1 MKRFLELT
9 PINWLLGGEPF
20 VKYRTL
26 IDLLGRERE
35 DKEVVA
41 TEKLVYKYKL
51 VKRIFDKQN
60 KDGYWGTP
68 KDIYTWWPKKDTTF
82 WLLSLLAEQIGL
94 MPHPR
99 FLTGFTRN
107 DPRIGAMT
115 DLLISKQDK
124 NGYFYAESIHKVWS
138 DFDFGQKELPSRW
151 ITLVVYRIV
160 KRVAEN
166 VSRYPDSK

>member
-1 MKRFLELT
+1 MVDKLKRFLELT

-26 IDLLGRERE
+26 IDLLSRERE
-35 DKEVVA
+35 DKEVVV
-41 TEKLVYKYKL
+41 T
-51 VKRIFDKQN
+51 
-60 KDGYWGTP
+60 
-68 KDIYTWWPKKDTTF
+68 

-99 FLTGFTRN
+99 FLTGFTKN
-107 DPRIGAMT
+107 DPRIGAMI

-124 NGYFYAESIHKVWS
+124 NGRFYAESIHKVWS

-151 ITLVVYRIV
+151 VTLIVYLIV